1 MTPHPPHRSTADRIR
16 PILQAMEE
24 SIKSARRNRVKTP
37 APLTTSPQITQN
49 THHPMGMSNVVK
61 PMAPPHSQSP
71 AIQINREPVSDG
83 PQRLKAK
90 PKRVGSP
97 FPSPFEQPNYRSQT
111 G

>member
-1 MTPHPPHRSTADRIR
+1 MTPQRSAADRIR

-24 SIKSARRNRVKTP
+24 SIKSARRNRVKAP
-37 APLTTSPQITQN
+37 APSQALSHNSPMISQ
-49 THHPMGMSNVVK
+49 HFK
-61 PMAPPHSQSP
+61 PTPPANPS
-71 AIQINREPVSDG
+71 PVSLQPSQVITPDN

-97 FPSPFEQPNYRSQT
+97 FPSPFEQGIYRSQT

>member
-1 MTPHPPHRSTADRIR
+1 MTPHRSTADRIR

-37 APLTTSPQITQN
+37 PPLAANPQN
-49 THHPMGMSNVVK
+49 TMGITNVVK
-61 PMAPPHSQSP
+61 PMTPPHTQQSP

-97 FPSPFEQPNYRSQT
+97 FASPFEQPNYRSQT